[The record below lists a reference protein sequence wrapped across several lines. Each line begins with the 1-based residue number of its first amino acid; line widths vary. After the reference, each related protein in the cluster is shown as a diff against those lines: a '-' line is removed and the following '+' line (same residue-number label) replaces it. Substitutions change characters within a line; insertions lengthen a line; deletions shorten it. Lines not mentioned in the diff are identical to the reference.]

1 MDVQGPIDVP
11 DRPEVSWQA
20 DEVVRDLND
29 RPHLL
34 TRIQLRGASFPQ
46 LNAQPFVRV
55 LGRRRSVESW
65 FAEVAD
71 DQSSLTGYFALNT
84 PLAAGVIE
92 WGYGSRVWG
101 RITGRFD
108 DRNIQRLE
116 RERLPRN
123 VVPVTE
129 QLIRRTQAGKRPPKL
144 RMPPRR
150 RRRGV

>member
-1 MDVQGPIDVP
+1 MDVHGPLDVP

-20 DEVVRDLND
+20 GEVVRDLND

-34 TRIQLRGASFPQ
+34 TRIQLRGRSFPQ

-55 LGRRRSVESW
+55 LGRRQSVESW

-71 DQSSLTGYFALNT
+71 DQSSLTGYFAVNA
-84 PLAAGVIE
+84 PLAGAVIE

-101 RITGRFD
+101 RITSPFD
-108 DRNIQRLE
+108 ERNIQRLN

-123 VVPVTE
+123 LVPVTE
-129 QLIRRTQAGKRPPKL
+129 QLIRRTQAGKASPKL